1 MSTCLIAH
9 AAAAYRQRTLQGL
22 EERGFTV
29 VAEAASVDD
38 ALALAVREDP
48 DLCLVSMQLPGGGL
62 AAVARIV
69 KAMPATAVVVLAV
82 EATDGDVVAALERGA
97 LGYLREDVG
106 LDELAA
112 SLRAAAKGEPALS
125 RALVPLLVDHV
136 RRGTRRRVVLP
147 SGVVQ
152 LTAREWDVGELLRD
166 GHPTRE
172 IAARLGLSP
181 VTVRRHVALLTKKLG
196 ATDRG
201 AAIETLK
208 LFSR

>member
-9 AAAAYRQRTLQGL
+9 AADAYRQRLRHGL
-22 EERGFTV
+22 ERRGFTV
-29 VAEAASVDD
+29 VAEASTVDD

-48 DLCLVSMQLPGGGL
+48 DLCLVGMQLPGGGL

-69 KAMPATAVVVLAV
+69 KAVPATAVVVLAA
-82 EATDGDVVAALERGA
+82 EAADGDVVAALERGA
-97 LGYLREDVG
+97 LGYLQEDLG
-106 LDELAA
+106 DDDLAA
-112 SLRAAAKGEPALS
+112 SLRAAARGEPALS

-172 IAARLGLSP
+172 IAERLGLSP
-181 VTVRRHVALLTKKLG
+181 VTVRRHVALLLKKLG
-196 ATDRG
+196 APDRS
-201 AAIETLK
+201 AAVELLK

>member
-9 AAAAYRQRTLQGL
+9 AADAYRQRIRQGL
-22 EERGFTV
+22 EQRGLTV
-29 VAEAASVDD
+29 VAEASTVDE

-69 KAMPATAVVVLAV
+69 KAVPATAVVVLAV
-82 EATDGDVVAALERGA
+82 ESADGDVVAALERGA
-97 LGYLREDVG
+97 LGYLPEDVG
-106 LDELAA
+106 DDELAA

-147 SGVVQ
+147 SGAVQ

-181 VTVRRHVALLTKKLG
+181 VTVRRHVALLMKKLG
-196 ATDRG
+196 AADRS
-201 AAIETLK
+201 AAVETLK

>member
-9 AAAAYRQRTLQGL
+9 AADAYRQRIRQGL
-22 EERGFTV
+22 EQRGLTV
-29 VAEAASVDD
+29 VAEASTVDE

-69 KAMPATAVVVLAV
+69 KAVPATAVVVLAV
-82 EATDGDVVAALERGA
+82 ESGDGDVVAALERGA
-97 LGYLREDVG
+97 LGYLPEDVG
-106 LDELAA
+106 DDELAA
-112 SLRAAAKGEPALS
+112 SLRAAANGEPALS

-147 SGVVQ
+147 SGAVQ

-181 VTVRRHVALLTKKLG
+181 VTVRRHVALLMKKLG
-196 ATDRG
+196 AADRS
-201 AAIETLK
+201 AAVETLK

>member
-9 AAAAYRQRTLQGL
+9 AADAYRQRIRQGL
-22 EERGFTV
+22 EQRGLTV
-29 VAEAASVDD
+29 VAEASTVDE

-69 KAMPATAVVVLAV
+69 KAVPATAVVVLAV
-82 EATDGDVVAALERGA
+82 ESGDGDVVAALERGA
-97 LGYLREDVG
+97 LGYLPENVG
-106 LDELAA
+106 DDELAA

-147 SGVVQ
+147 SGAVQ

-181 VTVRRHVALLTKKLG
+181 VTVRRHVALLMKKLG
-196 ATDRG
+196 AADRS
-201 AAIETLK
+201 AAVETLK